1 MADYIGKQHRK
12 HNRKRR
18 AYDDKRHTAALFIA
32 QRAKKRQQEQ
42 RKQIV
47 YTHHYAAQFVVQ
59 PVCIAQNKGDYAIV
73 HLPKCA
79 DGEKCESY

>member
-1 MADYIGKQHRK
+1 MEQNNSSLPKKNPLSMQIDL
-12 HNRKRR
+12 
-18 AYDDKRHTAALFIA
+18 DKFAPATEEE
-32 QRAKKRQQEQ
+32 KRQQEQ
-42 RKQIV
+42 RKHIV
-47 YTHHYAAQFVVQ
+47 YTHHYAAQFIVQ